1 MLALCRCPD
10 YNGDTVS
17 LQTTFDTTRQ
27 SALCPG
33 NYDQTIVGVAAS
45 APVSGYLTTGPGK
58 LRAQVATTKYTKLDG
73 ESCRKEESTF
83 AVIFDSMLMPLP
95 PNTLQG
101 ISSTTKDA
109 ALHFTATVGNGQFCS
124 SFRSCSVS
132 SPANCTVEDPYTPA
146 TISIQLDYDCKSL
159 PRIRDDVVLAF
170 AAVCSA
176 PAEDV
181 AVCGNTCSGG
191 NLVGSVS
198 FGNLGVID
206 VSIRDTKATVGN
218 KVRSTYTSRPLPTPL
233 PTLLP

>member
-1 MLALCRCPD
+1 MLAVCRCPH

-17 LQTTFDTTRQ
+17 LQTTFNSTRQ

-33 NYDQTIVGVAAS
+33 NYDQTIVSVAAS
-45 APVSGYLTTGPGK
+45 APVSGYLTTGPGS
-58 LRAQVATTKYTKLDG
+58 LRAQVATTKHTKLDG
-73 ESCRKEESTF
+73 STCMREESTF
-83 AVIFDSMLMPLP
+83 AVIFFDSMPLP

-124 SFRSCSVS
+124 SFTSCSVS
-132 SPANCTVEDPYTPA
+132 NPANCTVGEPYTPA
-146 TISIQLDYDCKSL
+146 TISIQLDWDCKTL

-176 PAEDV
+176 PATDV

-206 VSIRDTKATVGN
+206 VSIRDTSKVTVPGN
-218 KVRSTYTSRPLPTPL
+218 KVRSTYTSRPP